1 MTQNHA
7 DAIGRIMLGR
17 ATSSSREGLDRRS
30 FLRFAAVGAG
40 TFALG
45 APGIWGARD
54 AFADPSASESTLS
67 ALAGAQASY
76 DEAVSQLNVLGE
88 QVETAQYELSQTQA
102 QLDETNASIADLQTS
117 IEAKQAELAQ
127 AQDVLADRI
136 SANYKLG
143 RADVVSML
151 LDASDFDD
159 LVTRVYYAGKVSD
172 SDAKAIDTVK
182 TLKAELQ
189 SQQDELTQR
198 KAEQEQLLT
207 EQQAQTDELQS
218 QVDGMQQYVSSLSAE
233 VQQLLAQKA
242 AEEAAAAEEQRRQ
255 LEAQLAAE
263 QAAQQQTAAD
273 AGSGA
278 GTSGGSVDNGYV
290 PDAGGDSGSG
300 SSSGGSSSGGSSSG
314 TGNHASGAAGVAWN
328 YIGVPY
334 VWGGTDPSGFDCS
347 GLAQYCYAMCGYSI
361 PRDTYSQIAQI
372 QALGNWKTSMDELA
386 PGDLVFPHSG
396 HVGIYQG
403 GGMMIHAPAPGR
415 SVEYISVYGFMGGG
429 SPV

>member
-17 ATSSSREGLDRRS
+17 ATSSSREGPDKRS

-143 RADVVSML
+143 RADVVSR
-151 LDASDFDD
+151 S
-159 LVTRVYYAGKVSD
+159 
-172 SDAKAIDTVK
+172 
-182 TLKAELQ
+182 
-189 SQQDELTQR
+189 LTP
-198 KAEQEQLLT
+198 T
-207 EQQAQTDELQS
+207 P
-218 QVDGMQQYVSSLSAE
+218 
-233 VQQLLAQKA
+233 
-242 AEEAAAAEEQRRQ
+242 RR
-255 LEAQLAAE
+255 
-263 QAAQQQTAAD
+263 
-273 AGSGA
+273 
-278 GTSGGSVDNGYV
+278 
-290 PDAGGDSGSG
+290 
-300 SSSGGSSSGGSSSG
+300 
-314 TGNHASGAAGVAWN
+314 
-328 YIGVPY
+328 
-334 VWGGTDPSGFDCS
+334 
-347 GLAQYCYAMCGYSI
+347 
-361 PRDTYSQIAQI
+361 
-372 QALGNWKTSMDELA
+372 
-386 PGDLVFPHSG
+386 
-396 HVGIYQG
+396 
-403 GGMMIHAPAPGR
+403 
-415 SVEYISVYGFMGGG
+415 
-429 SPV
+429 